1 VDIRDVAR
9 RAKVSTATVSR
20 TVNQVATVDAQ
31 LAKRVWKAIEELGY
45 YPNRQARALV
55 SGRSR
60 VFGLIVSEITN
71 PFFPEIVQTFETLAV
86 EQHYEILLTSTIH
99 DPKRMELAVRRMIE
113 GRVDGVAIL
122 TFGMEEDLLE
132 HLRFRN
138 LPLVFVDIGPK
149 APRVS
154 NIRVDYADGIRQ
166 AVQHLAALRHQRIGF
181 IAGPLR
187 LRSAMARK
195 DAFQASMKEIGLPV
209 KPDFLVEGD
218 HRLEGGKRALK
229 KLAELRERPTAVLC
243 SNDMTAIGVMREA
256 FELNIK
262 VPQDLSVIG
271 FDDIRMAEFLTP
283 PLTTVQ
289 MSQSELA
296 RLAFEALLKEVK
308 RETPIPEGSEYV
320 LKTHLVLRNST
331 TFPSSH
337 TATGRRTTAKS
348 VRTQAERW
356 DQIDSAT
363 HRLQANDFLLD
374 PPVASADVRIAAQ
387 LFTTADGRADES
399 AADQFA
405 RLPPSLVA
413 REEGVQMRDS
423 SQRAVRDFFRLGWRK
438 LPRRTLTSTAERIAS
453 WKSGGQD
460 PANIFNCRQGDIVV
474 NSWKRFANIKRLAM
488 AIEVAMVV
496 RGEDGICL
504 EFSGEQAAGQGYASE
519 NADVSNADPLLW

>member
-1 VDIRDVAR
+1 MDIRDVAR
-9 RAKVSTATVSR
+9 RARVSTATVSR

-122 TFGMEEDLLE
+122 TFGMEEYLLE

-138 LPLVFVDIGPK
+138 LPLVFIDIGPK

-166 AVQHLAALRHQRIGF
+166 AVQHLAALRHERIGF

-187 LRSAMARK
+187 LKSAMARK
-195 DAFQASMKEIGLPV
+195 DAFRASMREIGLTVRPE
-209 KPDFLVEGD
+209 FLVEGD
-218 HRLEGGKRALK
+218 HRLEGGKRALT
-229 KLAELRERPTAVLC
+229 KLAALRQRPTAVLC

-256 FELNIK
+256 FELGIK
-262 VPQDLSVIG
+262 VPEDLSVIG

-296 RLAFEALLKEVK
+296 TLAFEALLKEVK
-308 RETPIPEGSEYV
+308 RETPVPEGTEYI
-320 LKTHLVLRNST
+320 LKTRLVLRNST
-331 TFPSSH
+331 TFPPGH
-337 TATGRRTTAKS
+337 TGTARRTAAKNAS
-348 VRTQAERW
+348 RT
-356 DQIDSAT
+356 SAK
-363 HRLQANDFLLD
+363 
-374 PPVASADVRIAAQ
+374 
-387 LFTTADGRADES
+387 
-399 AADQFA
+399 
-405 RLPPSLVA
+405 
-413 REEGVQMRDS
+413 RE
-423 SQRAVRDFFRLGWRK
+423 
-438 LPRRTLTSTAERIAS
+438 
-453 WKSGGQD
+453 
-460 PANIFNCRQGDIVV
+460 
-474 NSWKRFANIKRLAM
+474 
-488 AIEVAMVV
+488 
-496 RGEDGICL
+496 
-504 EFSGEQAAGQGYASE
+504 
-519 NADVSNADPLLW
+519 